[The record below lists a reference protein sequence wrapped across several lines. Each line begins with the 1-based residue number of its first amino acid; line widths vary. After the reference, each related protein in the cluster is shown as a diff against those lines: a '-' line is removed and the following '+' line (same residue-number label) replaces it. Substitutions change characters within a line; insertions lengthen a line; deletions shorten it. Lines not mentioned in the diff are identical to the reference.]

1 MPLPLGHIAIGLTTN
16 EFFSENSSFTE
27 WRIAAYVAILAN
39 LPDIDVPAGLLL
51 QGNGS
56 AFHRGPTHSVLFAL
70 LAAILAANAWKLWAL
85 IPKLGFRTCFLII
98 LSHTVADFFL
108 TKSPVSF
115 LWPLEV
121 NWAGGYSGWGEVLV
135 PVFLEAYRDA
145 GVIIVCLFAMVLR
158 RAITQMRQHAPFSS
172 LAYRTYSLR
181 KDREK

>member
-16 EFFSENSSFTE
+16 DFFNENSSLTD
-27 WRIAAYVAILAN
+27 WKIAAYVAILAN
-39 LPDIDVPAGLLL
+39 LPDIDVAFGLLL

-70 LAAILAANAWKLWAL
+70 LAAVLAAKAWNLWAR
-85 IPKLGFRTCFLII
+85 IPKLGFRSCFLII

-121 NWAGGYSGWGEVLV
+121 NWAGGHSGWGEVLA

-145 GVIIVCLFAMVLR
+145 GIIIVCLFAMVLS
-158 RAITQMRQHAPFSS
+158 RAIMQIRQHAPFAS
-172 LAYRTYSLR
+172 LAYRAQGLR

>member
-16 EFFSENSSFTE
+16 DFFNENSSFTD

-39 LPDIDVPAGLLL
+39 LPDIDVAVGLLL

-70 LAAILAANAWKLWAL
+70 FAAILAARAWRLWAL

-108 TKSPVSF
+108 TKSPVSL

-121 NWAGGYSGWGEVLV
+121 NWSGGYSGWGEVLF

-145 GVIIVCLFAMVLR
+145 GVIMVCLFAMLLS
-158 RAITQMRQHAPFSS
+158 RAIKQLRQHAPFTS
-172 LAYRTYSLR
+172 LAYRAHSFR
-181 KDREK
+181 KDRER